1 VRWVKINFYKFFF
14 LRKEEE
20 DGSFYSNER
29 KAKLQEFSPRS
40 IRRGY
45 Y

>member
-1 VRWVKINFYKFFF
+1 VRWVKINLYKFFF
-14 LRKEEE
+14 LKKEEG

-40 IRRGY
+40 IRGGY